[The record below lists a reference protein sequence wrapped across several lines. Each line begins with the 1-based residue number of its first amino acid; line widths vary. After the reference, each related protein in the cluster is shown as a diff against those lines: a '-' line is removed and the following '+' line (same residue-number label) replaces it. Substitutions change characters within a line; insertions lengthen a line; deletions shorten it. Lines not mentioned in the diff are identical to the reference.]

1 MVGGYLSDKNG
12 NLYLVPICKEC
23 NDKKENLG
31 TIGVNEDYLLP
42 I

>member
-1 MVGGYLSDKNG
+1 MVSGHLKDRDN
-12 NLYLVPICKEC
+12 NLYLAPICKEC
-23 NDKKENLG
+23 NDKKENLD